1 MKSLFAVA
9 GVAEML
15 GGLTFVFT
23 PSLQA
28 ELFFGAS
35 LNGPAESSMA
45 RVMGLAMMALGL
57 AFWQGR
63 KEPQAS
69 AARGLAAVVLVYNTA
84 VAILLV
90 ASAVLSHV
98 SAVALWPATGLHAA
112 LAAWCAWSLR
122 VGAFRPP
129 TAQG

>member
-1 MKSLFAVA
+1 MKNLFAVA
-9 GVAEML
+9 GLAEVL
-15 GGLTFVFT
+15 GGLTFVVT

-35 LNGPAESSMA
+35 LDGPAESIMA
-45 RVMGLAMMALGL
+45 RVMGLAMIALGL

-69 AARGLAAVVLVYNTA
+69 ASRGLAAIVLVYNTF

-122 VGAFRPP
+122 TGRLRRPW
-129 TAQG
+129 ADG

>member
-15 GGLTFVFT
+15 GGLAFVLT

-28 ELFFGAS
+28 TLFFGAS
-35 LNGPAESSMA
+35 LSGPAEAVLA

-63 KEPQAS
+63 TQPQAP
-69 AARGLAAVVLVYNTA
+69 AARGLAVVVLVYNTA
-84 VAILLV
+84 VAALV
-90 ASAVLSHV
+90 AATAVGSHV
-98 SAVALWPATGLHAA
+98 TAVALWPAAGLHAV

-122 VGAFRPP
+122 REL
-129 TAQG
+129 